1 MILIVGYNSYITVS
15 EADEL
20 LQGDVLYEKF
30 SAMTTE
36 QKEKLLTDAAM
47 RIDALPLSGR
57 KKSVMQY
64 MEFPRSYQDEVPYQ
78 VKSAQASEAVSVLD
92 TESESRRLMQEQGV
106 TSVTL
111 GKVSES
117 YGSGTTGAEK
127 YKGLHS
133 AAAFVLLRRYI
144 SGSFPIV

>member
-133 AAAFVLLRRYI
+133 AAAFALLRRYI